1 MNSLSLAF
9 VALASTLAATSASAE
24 GDVAR
29 GADLY
34 RACVACHSLEE
45 GVHLT
50 GPSLA
55 GLWQRP
61 AGTVAGFVRYSE
73 TLRGAGFPWDAA
85 ALDAWLADPRQM
97 IAGTTMTFRGIPD
110 AAARADL
117 IAFLETASDPGDLAR
132 LVASEV
138 LPPYFVRGQAP
149 EPLRDAPD
157 HARVTAVRHCGDG
170 YTIKTADG
178 ARSIHWEKNVRLKID
193 SAETGPPPGSGVILA
208 SGMQGDRVSVVFA
221 SLVDLRD
228 LVTESCAPGEGD
240 GRKP

>member
-29 GADLY
+29 GAELY

-45 GVHLT
+45 GVHRT

-55 GLWQRP
+55 ALWQRP
-61 AGTVAGFVRYSE
+61 AGTIAGFVRYSDA
-73 TLRGAGFPWDAA
+73 LRGAGFPWDAA

-97 IAGTTMTFRGIPD
+97 IAGTTMTFRRIPD

-117 IAFLETASDPGDLAR
+117 IVFLEAASDSGKLAD
-132 LVASEV
+132 LVASGV
-138 LPPYFVRGQAP
+138 LSPGFVRGQAP

-157 HARVTAVRHCGDG
+157 HARVTVVRHCGDG
-170 YTIKTADG
+170 YTIETADG
-178 ARSIHWEKNVRLKID
+178 GRSVHWEKNVRLKID
-193 SAETGPPPGSGVILA
+193 SAETGPAPGVGVILG
-208 SGMQGDRVSVVFA
+208 SGMQGDRVSVIFA
-221 SLVDLRD
+221 SLADLRD
-228 LVTESCAPGEGD
+228 LVIESCAPGAGGE
-240 GRKP
+240 RKP

>member
-1 MNSLSLAF
+1 MKSSTLAI
-9 VALASTLAATSASAE
+9 VALASTLTATSPSAE
-24 GDVAR
+24 DDVGR

-61 AGTVAGFVRYSE
+61 AGTVAGFVRYSDA
-73 TLRGAGFPWDAA
+73 LRGAGFPWDGA
-85 ALDAWLADPRQM
+85 ALDAWLTDPRQM
-97 IAGTTMTFRGIPD
+97 IDGTTMTFRGIPD

-117 IAFLETASDPGDLAR
+117 IVFLEAASGPAKLAD
-132 LVASEV
+132 LVASGV
-138 LPPYFVRGQAP
+138 LSPVIVRGQAP

-170 YTIKTADG
+170 YTIETADG
-178 ARSIHWEKNVRLKID
+178 GRSVHWEKNVRIKID
-193 SAETGPPPGSGVILA
+193 SAETGPPSGAGVILA
-208 SGMQGDRVSVVFA
+208 SGMQGDRVSVIFA
-221 SLVDLRD
+221 SLADLRD
-228 LVTESCAPGEGD
+228 LVIESCAPGEG
-240 GRKP
+240 GERKP